1 MPGRGGKRERD
12 GTDVGY
18 RIERT
23 RDCKLLGGSSTSR
36 REPVRFIAINSY
48 PIRSEIHV
56 FSNSVRYI
64 QVLDLATKILR

>member
-1 MPGRGGKRERD
+1 VENANKRD

-23 RDCKLLGGSSTSR
+23 RDCKLPGGSSTSR
-36 REPVRFIAINSY
+36 REPVRFMAINSY

-56 FSNSVRYI
+56 FSNSVDIY
-64 QVLDLATKILR
+64 KYSIL

>member
-1 MPGRGGKRERD
+1 VENANKRD

-36 REPVRFIAINSY
+36 REPVRFMAINSY

-56 FSNSVRYI
+56 FSVDIYKYS
-64 QVLDLATKILR
+64 ILQQKFFDN